1 MTETLWQ
8 KEAEEKAAVHP
19 ERERA
24 RAWAGWGNAALG
36 FLISG
41 LFLFLA
47 LRGFDVGQVG
57 RALRSAFWPF
67 LAVAATFNVAAN
79 ILRGFRWKALLGLP
93 GEFKTRYLLTSL
105 LIGYLVSNVL
115 PARLGELAR
124 IYVLER
130 KARVSKSTSAATIV
144 VERVTDT
151 LLLTFLL
158 GVFSFFLPLPEV
170 IKQGSLVLGLA
181 SVMGVLL
188 LSLLAYRAGLFI
200 EWAGK
205 VLGRFSAG
213 LVERA
218 NRIAELF
225 AEGLG
230 VLREGRRAGSTLVLT
245 VVIWAL
251 EMMSTGFV
259 LAAFG
264 LELPPIAPMFVLV
277 VLSLSQAIPAA
288 PGSLGTFEFFATTAL
303 LPFAVERS
311 HAVSIVLVLHAL
323 VYVVNSVMGLVSLWI
338 ESVSFHELITG
349 VKGAEPTFND

>member
-8 KEAEEKAAVHP
+8 KEAEETAAAAHTGVQM
-19 ERERA
+19 RS
-24 RAWAGWGNAALG
+24 WAGWANIALG

-41 LFLFLA
+41 LFLFLV
-47 LRGFDVGQVG
+47 LRGFDAAQVG
-57 RALRSAFWPF
+57 RALRSASWPL
-67 LAVAATFNVAAN
+67 LAVAATFNVTAN
-79 ILRGFRWKALLGLP
+79 ILRGFRWKKLLGLP
-93 GEFKTRYLLTSL
+93 PEFKTRYLLTSL

-115 PARLGELAR
+115 PARMGELAR

-130 KARVSKSTSAATIV
+130 KTRLSKSMSAATIV

-170 IKQGSLVLGLA
+170 IKRGSLV
-181 SVMGVLL
+181 MGVAAVALVLL
-188 LSLLAYRAGLFI
+188 LAILAYRAGPFVELI
-200 EWAGK
+200 GD
-205 VLGRFSAG
+205 VVGRFSGSLA
-213 LVERA
+213 EKA

-225 AEGLG
+225 TEGLG
-230 VLREGRRAGSTLVLT
+230 VLRQGRQAASTLTLT

-251 EMMSTGFV
+251 EMVATGFV

-264 LELPPIAPMFVLV
+264 LKLPLIAPMFVLV

-303 LPFAVERS
+303 LPFAVGRS
-311 HAVSIVLVLHAL
+311 RAISIVLVLHAL
-323 VYVVNSVMGLVSLWI
+323 VYFVNSAMGLVSLWV
-338 ESVSFHELITG
+338 ESMSFRELITG
-349 VKGAEPTFND
+349 VTGEQSRH